1 MPALC
6 RTSPRRVRH
15 LCWFGLGWLLAA
27 TLWAADAGES
37 GPWPE
42 LRVPSGPAAETL
54 PELVR
59 QTGLQ
64 VFYQSDTVA
73 GVETRRVRGKMPGPD
88 ALRQMLA
95 GTRLEAVPDSA
106 SGAFVVVAR
115 KNGPRGSAGAN
126 PLTPAP
132 SEPPMKSKPT
142 LLRSVSRAFVALGFA
157 AAGDLDAQTAPPPPP
172 GQEAVVTLS
181 PFSITAGRD
190 EGYTATQSLA
200 GGRLATSLKD
210 TGAAITVLTREFLDD
225 IAANNFLEAADWAPN
240 SNSVYSASGPQI
252 FNDYQVNFRSLGA
265 GFQSRNYFRW
275 YVNSDVYNT
284 SRIDF
289 ARGPNSVVFGDSG
302 VGGIA
307 NVSSKRAV
315 NAEINELSYRWN
327 SFDGN
332 RVSLDVNRAVS
343 DKLYVRV
350 AGLFDHSDDWVDAQR
365 TDREGVYLTATYRLT
380 PTTELRGEYEWGV
393 VDRVV
398 GFFPFD
404 NFSSW
409 DGTTTVSAP
418 LTTGNFTGGL
428 SRYTADQLTWTPGSP
443 SLGIVNWRNWGR
455 TSGTVRQM
463 LTTPFELAPANAP
476 TVDRLSRSY
485 QSPDAV
491 VHQPYRVGAFFL
503 EHQVGDQ
510 LFLEVAGN
518 TQKQEREVIQHFAQA
533 VTIDVNR
540 FLPSGGAN
548 PNFGKR
554 YTEDRR
560 RQQNQSNE
568 LYEYR
573 ASAAYLLKHDWF
585 EQRVLVSAGQRWDTF
600 FISDHELVR
609 TNGTDLRLNQAANRI
624 NVRTYEDALD
634 AGLGLPAPSGDPSGI
649 QSKYAQLSGRYND
662 NELTYLQAAA
672 SGSWL
677 KSGRLK
683 TVVAARRDFLNVERA
698 DQVLDPVTF
707 EWARYAGETRDPK
720 VNVTTFT
727 GSAVFEVTDN
737 INAFVNFA
745 ESFQPATAAVS
756 IDGGAIPPLDSE
768 GIDLGV
774 KFSLFSGRVNGSLS
788 YYISEETNRRTTGSA
803 TEINA
808 IWDDLNSSNEVT
820 AGYNDTFSQEG
831 KGVELDLTANLTK
844 NWRLLFNI
852 AFPQAKQLDGYATT
866 IAYFNQNVA
875 AWRAGAAAQTDPA
888 IATRINNNI
897 AAIETRIASFAQGRD
912 LNGAYDYTANL
923 YSNYTISTGRLKG
936 LGIGGGVQ
944 LRGKRLITNRPSS
957 AFDYVYADSYELV
970 TAALSYRM
978 RLWDNPLRLQLNVS
992 NLFDKELVQPTR
1004 YSNYTVNGVT
1014 QYVADRYYI
1023 QPPRR
1028 FTMTA
1033 TYEF

>member
-1 MPALC
+1 MLCALIA
-6 RTSPRRVRH
+6 TVA
-15 LCWFGLGWLLAA
+15 GAA
-27 TLWAADAGES
+27 EES
-37 GPWPE
+37 SVAE
-42 LRVPSGPAAETL
+42 IRVPAGPAAETL

-64 VFYQSDTVA
+64 VFYQSDMVA
-73 GVETRRVRGKMPGPD
+73 GVETRRVRGRIPAPD
-88 ALRQMLA
+88 ALRRMLA
-95 GTRLEAVPDSA
+95 GTPLEAVPDDA
-106 SGAFVVVAR
+106 SGAFVLVAR
-115 KNGPRGSAGAN
+115 KGATRGPATA
-126 PLTPAP
+126 TPAHPNP
-132 SEPPMKSKPT
+132 SAPPMKPKNT
-142 LLRSVSRAFVALGFA
+142 LVRSLSNAFLALGFA
-157 AAGDLDAQTAPPPPP
+157 AAGDLDAQTAPSSPL
-172 GQEAVVTLS
+172 GQDSVVTLS

-252 FNDYQVNFRSLGA
+252 FNDYQINFRSLGA

-315 NAEINELSYRWN
+315 NAEINEISYRWN

-332 RVSLDVNRAVS
+332 RLTLDVNRAVN
-343 DKLYVRV
+343 DKFYLRV
-350 AGLFDHSDDWVDAQR
+350 AGLFDHSDDWIDAQR
-365 TDREGVYLTATYRLT
+365 VDREGVYLTATYRLT
-380 PTTELRGEYEWGV
+380 PKTELRGEYEWGV

-418 LTTGNFTGGL
+418 LTSGNFTGGV
-428 SRYTADQLTWTPGSP
+428 SRYTADQLTWAPGSP
-443 SLGIVNWRNWGR
+443 DLGIVNWRNWGR
-455 TSGTVRQM
+455 TGGTVRQM

-476 TVDRLSRSY
+476 TIDRLSRSY

-503 EHQVGDQ
+503 EHQVGEK

-540 FLPSGGAN
+540 FLPSGAAN

-554 YTEDRR
+554 FTEDRR

-568 LYEYR
+568 LHEYR
-573 ASAAYLLKHDWF
+573 MSAAYLFEHDWF
-585 EQRVLVSAGQRWDTF
+585 AQRLLVSAGQRWDTF
-600 FISDHELVR
+600 YISDHELVR
-609 TNGTDLRLNQAANRI
+609 TNGTDPRLNQAANRI
-624 NVRTYEDALD
+624 NVRTYEDRLS
-634 AGLGLPAPSGDPSGI
+634 AGLGLPAGTDTVSGV

-677 KSGRLK
+677 KNRRLK

-707 EWARYAGETRDPK
+707 EWTGYTGERDDPK
-720 VNVTTFT
+720 VNVTTLT
-727 GSAVFEVTDN
+727 GSAVFEVN
-737 INAFVNFA
+737 RSLNAFVNFA
-745 ESFQPATAAVS
+745 ESFQPATAAVG
-756 IDGGAIPPLDSE
+756 IDGGAIPPLESK
-768 GIDLGV
+768 GIDVGV
-774 KFSLFSGRVNGSLS
+774 KFSLLDGRVNGSLS
-788 YYISEETNRRTTGSA
+788 YYLSEETNRRTTGSA

-808 IWDDLNSSNEVT
+808 IWTDLNSSNEVT

-844 NWRLLFNI
+844 NWRLLFNV
-852 AFPQAKQLDGYATT
+852 AFPKAEQIDGFATT
-866 IAYFNQNVA
+866 IAYFNANVA
-875 AWRAGAAAQTDPA
+875 TWRSGAAAQTDPA

-897 AAIETRIASFAQGRD
+897 ATIENRIASFAQGRD

-923 YSNYTISTGRLKG
+923 YTNYTFNAGRLKG

-944 LRGKRLITNRPSS
+944 MRGERLITNRPGD
-957 AFDYVYADSYELV
+957 AFDYVYADSYYLV
-970 TAALSYRM
+970 TGSLSYRL

-1004 YSNYTVNGVT
+1004 FSNYTVNGVT

-1028 FTMTA
+1028 FTLTA